1 MRSISSFIVPGCGR
15 ILRAEE
21 GKDRQVFSQSLGKG
35 QIFGELLLAP
45 AGGDQPLHD
54 ADCFFPGGELLYE
67 VFFRVA
73 SQKNDAAKFLGFC
86 GENFGGARTGRP

>member
-1 MRSISSFIVPGCGR
+1 MRSISSFMVQAAEGFFVQRKERTGR
-15 ILRAEE
+15 FSARASE
-21 GKDRQVFSQSLGKG
+21 KAD
-35 QIFGELLLAP
+35 FGELFLAP

-73 SQKNDAAKFLGFC
+73 SQKNDAAKFPGFC
-86 GENFGGARTGRP
+86 GEISEVPHQGRP